1 MTKEQLQN
9 IVNEKDGTIKELQKQ
24 IKNDQNIISDLSKQL
39 IAMRPMVEKLE
50 SLQKMIG
57 ALVQPIIDQSVK
69 AALKEY
75 DNDLEGKLD
84 SYMSDNYISGGHN
97 PFDE

>member
-1 MTKEQLQN
+1 MTKEQLQT
-9 IVNEKDGTIKELQKQ
+9 IIDEKDATIKELEKQ

-39 IAMRPMVEKLE
+39 IAMRPLAEKYL
-50 SLQKMIG
+50 SFQKMM
-57 ALVQPIIDQSVK
+57 ADLVQPIVDSSVK

-84 SYMSDNYISGGHN
+84 SYMSDNYIDRGHSSL
-97 PFDE
+97 DE